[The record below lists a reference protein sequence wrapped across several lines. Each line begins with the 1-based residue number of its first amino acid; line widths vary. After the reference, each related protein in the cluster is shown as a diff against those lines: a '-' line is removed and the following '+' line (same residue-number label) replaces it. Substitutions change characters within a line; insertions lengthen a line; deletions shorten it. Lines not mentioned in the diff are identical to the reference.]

1 MKTIDELLKTDY
13 WIMDILPKQVPQ
25 NSPGQ
30 YFSVEKYFLS
40 GEELQEIKKK
50 HIRVIL
56 KMNCYLDLSLDDE
69 EEINPDPARIADEM
83 KKRYVNIRFGEALI
97 ISEKDD
103 THMTLFNPDEHLLEL
118 VRSLAVSEGLF
129 VWKP

>member
-13 WIMDILPKQVPQ
+13 WIIDILPKQVPQ

-69 EEINPDPARIADEM
+69 SEINPDPMHIADEM
-83 KKRYVNIRFGEALI
+83 IRA
-97 ISEKDD
+97 
-103 THMTLFNPDEHLLEL
+103 
-118 VRSLAVSEGLF
+118 SEGCF
-129 VWKP
+129 